1 MTKFD
6 KHFKMSESDIIDY
19 TREKLDVFGSG
30 DLLFCQEI
38 GDGNINYVFKVYCK
52 ETGKSIIIKHAD
64 DNVRSGGMLDKDRNV
79 LEAEMLIIENKLAPG
94 MVPKV
99 YLYDSV
105 MSCLVME
112 DLSDHVIMRS
122 ALVDY
127 KTFDDFADNITDFL
141 IQTLLPTTDL
151 IMLPSEKKNL
161 VKRYINPELCEISER
176 LVYSEP
182 YTNASGRNLVANEN
196 LLLVEELLYSDTK
209 LHLEVAKLKNDF
221 MSNAQALIHGDLHT
235 GSIFIKPNSVK
246 VIDPEF
252 AFYGPMGYDIG
263 NVIANL
269 FFAWIHAYVEIGDV
283 ETRDDFIVWISS
295 TIQNTIDLFKQKFI
309 DYLEKNTTERMAKSK
324 GFYEWYLNVVLVD
337 TAGVTGLEIIRRIV
351 GPAKVLDITG
361 IKDSEAHALAERIG
375 VLLGK
380 ELIINREYFKDGND
394 YILAFERITSEVS
407 N

>member
-1 MTKFD
+1 MSKFD

-19 TREKLDVFGSG
+19 TREKLDVFGIN
-30 DLLFCQEI
+30 DLLLCQEI

-64 DNVRSGGMLDKDRNV
+64 DNVRSGGTLDKDRNV
-79 LEAEMLIIENKLAPG
+79 LEAEMLIIEDKLAPG

-127 KTFDDFADNITDFL
+127 KTFDNFAENITDFL

-151 IMLPSEKKNL
+151 IMHPSEKKNL

-196 LLLVEELLYSDTK
+196 LLFVEELLYSDTS

-235 GSIFIKPNSVK
+235 GSIFIKTNSVK

-269 FFAWIHAYVEIGDV
+269 FFAWIHAYVEIDDV
-283 ETRDDFIVWISS
+283 EKRDNFISWISG

-309 DYLEKNTTERMAKSK
+309 DYLEKNTTEKMAKSQ
-324 GFYEWYLNVVLVD
+324 GFYEWYLNKVLID
-337 TAGVTGLEIIRRIV
+337 TAGVAGLEINRRIV
-351 GPAKVLDITG
+351 GAAKVVDITC
-361 IKDSEAHALAERIG
+361 IKDSKAHALAERIG

-380 ELIINREYFKDGND
+380 ELIIDRDHFKNGND
-394 YILAFERITSEVS
+394 YILAFKRITGEVR

>member
-1 MTKFD
+1 MSKFD
-6 KHFKMSESDIIDY
+6 KHFKMTESDIIDY
-19 TREKLDVFGSG
+19 TREKLDIFSSN
-30 DLLFCQEI
+30 DLLLCQEI

-52 ETGKSIIIKHAD
+52 ETSKSIIIKHAD

-79 LEAEMLIIENKLAPG
+79 LEAEMLIMEEKLAPG

-112 DLSDHVIMRS
+112 DLSDHKIMRS

-151 IMLPSEKKNL
+151 IMHPSEKKNL

-182 YTNASGRNLVANEN
+182 YTNASGRNIVANEN
-196 LLLVEELLYSDTK
+196 LLLVEELLYSDTR

-235 GSIFIKPNSVK
+235 GSIFIKPRSVK

-269 FFAWIHAYVEIGDV
+269 FFSWIHAYVEIGDI
-283 ETRDDFIVWISS
+283 EERDNFMVWVSS
-295 TIQNTIDLFKQKFI
+295 TIQNSIDLFKQKFI
-309 DYLEKNTTERMAKSK
+309 DYLEKNTTEKMAKSK
-324 GFYEWYLNVVLVD
+324 EFYEWYLNKVLID

-351 GPAKVLDITG
+351 GPAKVVDITG
-361 IKDSEAHALAERIG
+361 IKDSKARALAERIG
-375 VLLGK
+375 VLFGK
-380 ELIINREYFKDGND
+380 ELIINRDYFKDGND
-394 YILAFERITSEVS
+394 YISAFEKTTTEVI